1 MLVSFVILCFLAY
14 IYWIAAAAVIICAV
28 AVIASKLM
36 VSVEDLCAEGKYIEA
51 YKKAKAEEKMDV
63 LSENVIAVLSQ
74 ESSDLLKDPSSL
86 VLRNA
91 WYYPYLRNDGEI
103 GGRVVI

>member
-1 MLVSFVILCFLAY
+1 
-14 IYWIAAAAVIICAV
+14 
-28 AVIASKLM
+28 M
-36 VSVEDLCAEGKYIEA
+36 VSVEDLCAKGKYIEA

-74 ESSDLLKDPSSL
+74 KSSDLLKDPSSL